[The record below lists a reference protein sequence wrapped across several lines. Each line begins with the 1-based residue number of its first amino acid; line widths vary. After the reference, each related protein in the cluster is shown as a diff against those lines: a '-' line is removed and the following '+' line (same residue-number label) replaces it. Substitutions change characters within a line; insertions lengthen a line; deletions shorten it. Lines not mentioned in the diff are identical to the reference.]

1 MQSQDKDM
9 ISALHAEFPA
19 VGKSIIQNEI
29 RKNHG
34 DIKGARLT
42 VQSISDAIV
51 EADDILGEEQKEYA
65 FSDSDEEMQSSGD
78 SDDQNINS
86 ILHTYDY
93 KSQDED
99 EAHEID
105 EICKPKVNN
114 YIEEG
119 KTKGEFTDDQSHE
132 FFKSICEDL
141 RVQFPGVPSVCID
154 ECVNYFYPNM
164 GKIEHVL
171 SEFQVQWANYGD
183 NYEDYRKSKKDRKNR
198 SKKAK
203 DLDVEINPELAKEIA
218 EISQKIYDG
227 KRSLDK
233 NEYKE
238 LKNTLKMLKK
248 QYRAERKEL
257 KNAQKNER
265 KAAKDE
271 IKNIRKLENKE
282 KKIAKKDEE
291 NKARGGKDYEDD
303 KFFREIREEPAI
315 VKQYLKEAKKNL
327 KKATKSKDEKEIQ
340 YYTQKI
346 EEYEK
351 AFESE
356 TDKAIMLTYERY
368 NKAEEASSRLD
379 LHGLKKKEALRLLE
393 KILSIRIRQIEATN
407 GPKENR
413 DPIEFNIV
421 TGRGSHTG
429 KAVLKPAVKD
439 YLLEKNIVYTEF
451 HNGAGYTVQL

>member
-1 MQSQDKDM
+1 MQNQDLEM
-9 ISALHAEFPA
+9 INALHAEFPA
-19 VGKSIIQNEI
+19 VGKSVIQNEI

-34 DIKGARLT
+34 DLKGARLT

-65 FSDSDEEMQSSGD
+65 ISDSDEEMQSSGD
-78 SDDQNINS
+78 SDEQ
-86 ILHTYDY
+86 ILDY

-99 EAHEID
+99 EAQEID

-119 KTKGEFTDDQSHE
+119 KTKGEFTDDQSNE
-132 FFKSICEDL
+132 FYKSISEDL
-141 RVQFPGVPSVCID
+141 CKQFPEVPSVCVE
-154 ECVNYFYPNM
+154 ECVKYFYPNM
-164 GKIEHVL
+164 GTIEHVL
-171 SEFQVQWANYGD
+171 SEFQVQWVNYVG
-183 NYEDYRKSKKDRKNR
+183 NYEDYRKSKKDRKNKNR
-198 SKKAK
+198 K
-203 DLDVEINPELAKEIA
+203 DKDVEAEINPELAQEIA
-218 EISQKIYDG
+218 EISQKIHDG

-233 NEYKE
+233 NKYKE
-238 LKNTLKMLKK
+238 LKNKLKMLKK
-248 QYRAERKEL
+248 QHRSERKEL
-257 KNAQKNER
+257 KNAQKAER
-265 KAAKDE
+265 KAAKAE
-271 IKNIRKLENKE
+271 FKRVKKLQNKE
-282 KKIAKKDEE
+282 MKYAKKDEE

-315 VKQYLKEAKKNL
+315 IKQYLKEAKKNL
-327 KKATKSKDEKEIQ
+327 KKANKSKDQKEIE

-351 AFESE
+351 AFEAE

-439 YLLEKNIVYTEF
+439 YLLEQNIVYTEF